1 MSLKKL
7 LFLLL
12 VLSAGYG
19 ANAQEKI
26 APEQLRRI
34 IVIKARCLDN
44 NKADYYYY
52 IQIYNG
58 KNLQTAKRM
67 LKQYLNNHPNSK
79 AFIKWENPEYKVWT
93 GQYEDILDVERAMLV
108 LRKEYPNAL
117 IVYPKVR

>member
-1 MSLKKL
+1 MHAHVGDFFYLWNNYCNRQRMSLKKL

-26 APEQLRRI
+26 APEQLQRI

-58 KNLQTAKRM
+58 KT
-67 LKQYLNNHPNSK
+67 SK
-79 AFIKWENPEYKVWT
+79 
-93 GQYEDILDVERAMLV
+93 L
-108 LRKEYPNAL
+108 PNACSNN
-117 IVYPKVR
+117 I

>member
-1 MSLKKL
+1 MHLKK
-7 LFLLL
+7 FFVL
-12 VLSAGYG
+12 VIIMWAAFPLRAQQKMSASHL
-19 ANAQEKI
+19 Q
-26 APEQLRRI
+26 RI
-34 IVIKARCLDN
+34 IELKARCLAR
-44 NKADYYYY
+44 NKANYFYY

-58 KNLQTAKRM
+58 KNLQKAKIL
-67 LKQYLNNHPNSK
+67 LKGYLKKHPNSK